1 MKRLFRRAG
10 WLPAILLSAF
20 LPFAAPAQEMAK
32 PNAQMQAVLD
42 KLAAL
47 GAKPLGTISVAEAR
61 LQPSPADAVKALM
74 KERGIM
80 PDPATAAIST
90 RDVSIAGAAG
100 DLPARIYT
108 PPGSGPFPVIL
119 YFHGGGWVI
128 AGIETYDASARALAA
143 GTGAIVV
150 SAHYRQAPENKFP
163 AAHDDAI
170 AAYVWTVENIH
181 RHNGD
186 SRHLAVAGESA
197 GANLA
202 MNVALA
208 ARDRKLT
215 EPDHLLLVYPV
226 AGKDM
231 NTPSYRENADAKP
244 LSKPAMEWFV
254 KQALADPAQAADPR
268 IDLVGRTDF
277 AGLPPTTIV
286 TAQID
291 PLRSEGQMLGD
302 RLKAAGVPV
311 EARTYDGVT
320 HEFFG
325 MGPVV
330 DEAKQAMTFATSR
343 LKASL
348 ATGTQ

>member
-186 SRHLAVAGESA
+186 SRHLAAS
-197 GANLA
+197 
-202 MNVALA
+202 
-208 ARDRKLT
+208 
-215 EPDHLLLVYPV
+215 
-226 AGKDM
+226 
-231 NTPSYRENADAKP
+231 
-244 LSKPAMEWFV
+244 
-254 KQALADPAQAADPR
+254 
-268 IDLVGRTDF
+268 
-277 AGLPPTTIV
+277 
-286 TAQID
+286 
-291 PLRSEGQMLGD
+291 
-302 RLKAAGVPV
+302 
-311 EARTYDGVT
+311 ART
-320 HEFFG
+320 HF
-325 MGPVV
+325 
-330 DEAKQAMTFATSR
+330 
-343 LKASL
+343 
-348 ATGTQ
+348 